1 MTVQAILDDLI
12 AEQQAL
18 DDVVGNLSEEHWA
31 TATPSPGWTI
41 ADQIAHL
48 TYFDATAA
56 LAIRDTAAFIEHR
69 AHLVQLMADPD
80 STEAETMGPLRAL
93 TGEGLLSEWRANR
106 RALEAAG
113 RGLAE
118 DARVEWYG
126 PSMGAKSFLTARLME
141 AWAHGQ
147 DVVDTLGATR
157 PASDRLRHIAQLGV
171 ITRGWSYINRG
182 LEVPAGNVAV
192 TLTAP
197 SGEVWE
203 WSQENADATVSGS
216 AEEFC
221 MVVTQRRH
229 VDDTNLVT
237 DGELA
242 RDWMLQAQAF
252 AGGATDGP
260 SAGTWKDNCWI
271 SMSQQ
276 RTIRDASN
284 SESGSPNIHR
294 RRAPNYTRQV
304 CLFLTGLVRGVLKQT
319 QFTS

>member
-1 MTVQAILDDLI
+1 MEEGNMTVQGILDDLI

-18 DDVVGNLSEEHWA
+18 DDVVASLSEEQWA
-31 TATPSPGWTI
+31 QPTPSPGWAI

-56 LAIRDTAAFIEHR
+56 LAIRDTAAFIDHR
-69 AHLVQLMADPD
+69 AHLVELMADPNAV
-80 STEAETMGPLRAL
+80 EAETMGPLRAL

-106 RALEAAG
+106 RALESAG
-113 RGLAE
+113 RSLAE

-182 LEVPAGNVAV
+182 LDVPAGNVSV

-197 SGEVWE
+197 SGETWE
-203 WSQENADATVSGS
+203 WNQGDAEASVSGS
-216 AEEFC
+216 AEDFC
-221 MVVTQRRH
+221 LVVTQRRH
-229 VDDTNLVT
+229 VDDTKLVAEG
-237 DGELA
+237 DLA
-242 RDWMLQAQAF
+242 RDWLLQAQAF

-260 SAGTWKDNCWI
+260 AAGTWKDN
-271 SMSQQ
+271 
-276 RTIRDASN
+276 
-284 SESGSPNIHR
+284 
-294 RRAPNYTRQV
+294 
-304 CLFLTGLVRGVLKQT
+304 
-319 QFTS
+319 